1 MRDVLDIR
9 STTKMVHPIWL
20 WIDPTSRC
28 NLACRL
34 CYTKFS
40 HGKLDLEPSQLE
52 ETLGRLAASDT
63 LEVKG
68 IHLNRSEE
76 HTSGLQ
82 SLMRIS
88 YAVFCLKKKKKTQKK
103 IITQKKKNYN
113 TITNH
118 NSNALINNKNYTLR
132 SKL

>member
-9 STTKMVHPIWL
+9 STTNMVHPIWL

-40 HGKLDLEPSQLE
+40 HGKLDLEPSQRE

-68 IHLNRSEE
+68 IHLNWRGEPLMNPRFNELLARRTDEARVGQERLGTCRS
-76 HTSGLQ
+76 
-82 SLMRIS
+82 R
-88 YAVFCLKKKKKTQKK
+88 
-103 IITQKKKNYN
+103 
-113 TITNH
+113 
-118 NSNALINNKNYTLR
+118 
-132 SKL
+132 